1 MKDVGT
7 NTLTAFQNARQDG
20 LIMRDLVWIKAK
32 NRSTGVIEE
41 IGLWAGKV
49 PTVVPVI
56 DPETGAST
64 GSARTY
70 QPLGQLVVPSIPAGM
85 ALEVRTIRL
94 KISRLSP
101 AVLDAIRLYDAR
113 MAVIEIH
120 RGIFDLD
127 TGQIVDPAMCRFS
140 GYINAAPINVPKEE
154 KGGKVGEGGIELECV
169 SRSRILTRTSGLLFS
184 MEMLKKRA
192 GDLFGTYLD
201 VAGAWRIW
209 WGQDEKAIKDNTN
222 ERPKEHF
229 FK

>member
-20 LIMRDLVWIKAK
+20 LVVRDLVWIKAK
-32 NRSTGVIEE
+32 NRSTEEIEE

-49 PTVVPVI
+49 PLAVPVI

-85 ALEVRTIRL
+85 ALEVRTIRI
-94 KISRLSP
+94 KISRLAP

-120 RGIFDLD
+120 RGIFDVD
-127 TGQIVDPAMCRFS
+127 TGQIVDPAMCRFA
-140 GYINAAPINVPKEE
+140 GYINSAPINIPK
-154 KGGKVGEGGIELECV
+154 KGSDGGIELECV

-184 MEMLKKRA
+184 METLKKRA

-209 WGQDEKAIKDNTN
+209 WGQDEKAINDDHT
-222 ERPKEHF
+222 RPREHF